1 MTDPE
6 LINDN
11 TLFSRIEEYKN
22 DLETKIKEMQSAVL
36 TLNSFEV
43 SSKTVGLLTEDE
55 KEKMLTIVDSSKQN
69 ENH

>member
-1 MTDPE
+1 MTDPQ

-11 TLFSRIEEYKN
+11 TLLSRIEEYKN